1 MPHNTAS
8 NSRSNTT
15 SSATHAQ
22 AQLDGQ
28 QATTRKTVRT
38 RLVELGYY
46 FMNAQGAI
54 PTADIYAKFY
64 PNTPSLMACEKAF
77 SRDRKALEEFGFSIE
92 QIKEGNYNYY
102 WRVNQSKSFL
112 SQSITALQAQYLITL
127 LQPLVDDPS
136 FARGVDLHYALMRLA
151 SISTN
156 AHQALAACVP
166 TSDAAG
172 SDGSEGNTSTAS
184 HSDTA
189 NQSSTTSSANKSRKT
204 GEQTLRAR
212 EKQLINTRMLEV
224 VTDAQRTKHL
234 VDATYTTSDGTT
246 KKYLLAVLGV
256 FGVYSHLYVSAEKY
270 NYPLKTDP
278 SCSAIPT
285 GAIRTFRLSRFVSG
299 RIITLRQA
307 ATNIPNKRGSS
318 KLPIHLGKPQ
328 QKVTLIVQPAD
339 FERLHSY
346 IHGEDVEPITNSAE
360 STTPVAYRW
369 HTTMR
374 CAESTYR
381 WLIEQGIIPLEPHH
395 VRDAWYEL
403 LTYAEHTIAQRN
415 NANAYKEC
423 MTPKNHTNA
432 TVHAQTQSKNAALAG
447 AYGKMRAPKLTRK
460 YVPRKS
466 VEEETRIMLSLLSRL
481 KHNGDSIQKDEIVAQ
496 YACTPQEAQTYL
508 ERLLKLSNVTNDIY
522 LPITYYEAANTT
534 QQSEDGDM
542 SNSATDT
549 PNAKDTKD
557 DENEIIEAVVLQNQ
571 TDDECIYAG
580 KSLAFPVR
588 EIEALQE
595 GFLTLGITNAQQAQD
610 AQDAQVRQ
618 VEQDGQDAQDT
629 KHAQDAQ
636 AQDAKAPF
644 PTCANNHITSPITE
658 ALKTIAHAIVHR
670 QALVFLYPTK
680 NAGAAAERLVWPLC
694 TTYANQTWYMH
705 GWDMHEGAHKTY
717 ACSRMQQ
724 VRTQTAAQPE
734 IPQLPEDTTEPVR
747 CIVSK
752 RLLDN
757 LWWPQESI
765 IEQESS
771 DNVVLR
777 VTAFSSIWLTK
788 RLVAYADEI
797 IPLETT
803 STSNYINLLAWIS
816 TCKKLFEQSAAWD

>member
-15 SSATHAQ
+15 SAVANAQ
-22 AQLDGQ
+22 EQVVHTKQPAK
-28 QATTRKTVRT
+28 RKTVRT

-64 PNTPSLMACEKAF
+64 PNTPSLASCEKAF

-92 QIKEGNYNYY
+92 QIKEGNNAYY

-112 SQSITALQAQYLITL
+112 SQTITALQAQYLITL

-136 FARGVDLHYALMRLA
+136 FARSADLHYALMRLA

-156 AHQALAACVP
+156 AHQALAACTP
-166 TSDAAG
+166 TNNAAD
-172 SDGSEGNTSTAS
+172 SKNNTS
-184 HSDTA
+184 
-189 NQSSTTSSANKSRKT
+189 NMRTSNKT
-204 GEQTLRAR
+204 GEQTLRTR
-212 EKQLINTRMLEV
+212 EKQLINTHMLEV

-270 NYPLKTDP
+270 NYPPNST
-278 SCSAIPT
+278 SSHNAIPT

-299 RIITLRQA
+299 HITTLRQA
-307 ATNIPNKRGSS
+307 VTNIPNNRSSS

-328 QKVTLIVQPAD
+328 QTVTLIVQRAD
-339 FERLHSY
+339 LERLHSY
-346 IHGEDVEPITNSAE
+346 INNKDVTPITNNAGD
-360 STTPVAYRW
+360 TTPVAYRW

-381 WLIEQGIIPLEPHH
+381 WLIEQSIIPLEPQH

-403 LTYAEHTIAQRN
+403 LTHAENTIAQRN
-415 NANAYKEC
+415 NAGAYKAC
-423 MTPKNHTNA
+423 MPQKNHSDA
-432 TVHAQTQSKNAALAG
+432 IVGVQTQSQNTALTR
-447 AYGKMRAPKLTRK
+447 AYDKLRAPKLTRK

-466 VEEETRIMLSLLSRL
+466 IEEETRIMLSLLSRL

-508 ERLLKLSNVTNDIY
+508 ERLLELSNVTNDIY
-522 LPITYYEAANTT
+522 LPITYYEAAKTT
-534 QQSEDGDM
+534 QQSEDGDT
-542 SNSATDT
+542 SNSTT
-549 PNAKDTKD
+549 STKGTTNTKDTQDED
-557 DENEIIEAVVLQNQ
+557 DDIIEAVVLQNQ

-595 GFLTLGITNAQQAQD
+595 GFLTLGITSAQQAENAQD
-610 AQDAQVRQ
+610 AQDTT
-618 VEQDGQDAQDT
+618 D
-629 KHAQDAQ
+629 
-636 AQDAKAPF
+636 AQDAKRAQDAKTPF
-644 PTCANNHITSPITE
+644 PTCANNHITSPTTE

-680 NAGAAAERLVWPLC
+680 NAGAAADRLVWPLC

-705 GWDMHEGAHKTY
+705 GWDMHEAAHKTY

-724 VRTQTAAQPE
+724 VHAQTAAQPE

-771 DNVVLR
+771 ANVVLR
-777 VTAFSSIWLTK
+777 ITAFSSIWLTK

-803 STSNYINLLAWIS
+803 STSNYINLLAWVN
-816 TCKKLFEQSAAWD
+816 TCKNLFEQSAAWDSSWETASQDE

>member
-15 SSATHAQ
+15 SAVANVQEQVAHTKQPAK
-22 AQLDGQ
+22 
-28 QATTRKTVRT
+28 RKTVRT

-64 PNTPSLMACEKAF
+64 PNTPSLASREKAF

-92 QIKEGNYNYY
+92 QIKEGNNAYY

-112 SQSITALQAQYLITL
+112 SQTITALQAQYLITL

-136 FARGVDLHYALMRLA
+136 FARSADLHYALMRLA

-156 AHQALAACVP
+156 AHQALAACTP
-166 TSDAAG
+166 TNNATDSKD
-172 SDGSEGNTSTAS
+172 NTSNMRAG
-184 HSDTA
+184 
-189 NQSSTTSSANKSRKT
+189 NKT
-204 GEQTLRAR
+204 GEQTLRTR
-212 EKQLINTRMLEV
+212 EKQLINTHMLEV

-270 NYPLKTDP
+270 NYPPNNT
-278 SCSAIPT
+278 SSHNAIPT

-299 RIITLRQA
+299 HITTLRQA
-307 ATNIPNKRGSS
+307 ATNIPNNHSSS

-346 IHGEDVEPITNSAE
+346 INNKDVTPITNNAKD
-360 STTPVAYRW
+360 TTPVAYRW

-381 WLIEQGIIPLEPHH
+381 WLIEQSIIPLEPRH
-395 VRDAWYEL
+395 VRDAWYDL
-403 LTYAEHTIAQRN
+403 LTHAENTIAQRN
-415 NANAYKEC
+415 NADAYKAC
-423 MTPKNHTNA
+423 MLQKNHTDA
-432 TVHAQTQSKNAALAG
+432 IVGAQTQSQNTALTRACD
-447 AYGKMRAPKLTRK
+447 KLRAPKLTRK

-466 VEEETRIMLSLLSRL
+466 IEEETRIMLSLLSRL

-508 ERLLKLSNVTNDIY
+508 ERLLELSNVTNDIY
-522 LPITYYEAANTT
+522 LPITYYEAAKTT
-534 QQSEDGDM
+534 QQSEDGDT
-542 SNSATDT
+542 SNSTT
-549 PNAKDTKD
+549 NMPSSKDE
-557 DENEIIEAVVLQNQ
+557 ENDIIEAVVLQNQ
-571 TDDECIYAG
+571 TNDECIYAG
-580 KSLAFPVR
+580 KSLVFPVR

-595 GFLTLGITNAQQAQD
+595 GFLTLGITNAKQAQD
-610 AQDAQVRQ
+610 AQA
-618 VEQDGQDAQDT
+618 AQDT
-629 KHAQDAQ
+629 
-636 AQDAKAPF
+636 KAPF
-644 PTCANNHITSPITE
+644 PTCTNDQITSPITE

-724 VRTQTAAQPE
+724 VHTQTAAQPE

-771 DNVVLR
+771 ANVVLR

-816 TCKKLFEQSAAWD
+816 TCKKLFEQSAAWDA